1 MTNKMLTVIIPLRVS
16 EDRADASDRLLYQ
29 LEDNAR
35 PPEVDFLVVDDGSS
49 EKWSNVIKEKCDNN
63 SYDYLYLNTSGSKF
77 NFARCRNEGVTHAR
91 TPYVMFLDVD
101 LVPYPGFY
109 QDVLNEIEIRRIHED
124 ASEFLMFGVVYL
136 TKNATNEFFKMQPRL
151 RKQFYTQAL
160 FNNDLTRIEK
170 FSTGTSVT
178 VYSRPWYMAHG
189 GNDNDFEGW
198 GFEDLEFNCRMIR
211 LNKKFPLPERFDLDY
226 RNFKEIVEYKGWK
239 SIYRL
244 FGDMTFQK
252 GMVLFHAWHEVDKSS
267 DYMSRSAQN
276 KKIFEKKLSAF
287 ARNDVEPDP
296 LPMKE
301 NGKSIMFTNTIPFVY
316 NRMTAPYFGEI
327 INLDVE
333 RESPQSVVSMVK
345 KGFADR
351 VVFFNP
357 YGSQRMLDIYQAVK
371 ENNVPYYVCERGALR
386 DSVFIDPNG
395 FNAESVSY
403 SPAYWDREISA
414 EALEQARAY
423 IENERLTSEALEEQ
437 PDRLGASEFRRKNKL
452 VGKKVL
458 FVPLQRPSDT
468 VIKYFC
474 GEIGTYDNFLK
485 LVDQMSQLLP
495 TNWVVLAKKH
505 PLEVEV
511 PGLQNVKWVNDA
523 HVKDLLDVADAT
535 LLINSGVGLL
545 SVMAG
550 IKTITAGKAFY
561 SYPGLA
567 VEKYKASDVLDYILS
582 DAGPDKEKVLRF
594 VSYLTSE
601 FYSFGKFHIRSVA
614 WEGGAKMT
622 ATTKIDFYQVRVP
635 ELGGYNR
642 RNPAEVSV
650 GRESILFDRYRVA
663 MSIVPT
669 QAISPK
675 KDVVLPKNAP
685 APAANPQQ
693 TAIANMEK
701 KVVQNS
707 DDGNVK
713 LAVKSD
719 SEELRNK
726 FQSYESTLKNSVSTI
741 SLTSDAESKSMEI
754 VVAEP
759 IDFKNAY
766 PDPVKGSV
774 LKKMRKLIREPKRFF
789 NESER
794 SFAKKIGKMID

>member
-1 MTNKMLTVIIPLRVS
+1 MLTVIIPLRVS
-16 EDRADASDRLLYQ
+16 DDRPDAADRLLYQ
-29 LEDNAR
+29 MEDNSI
-35 PPEVDFLVVDDGSS
+35 PPEVSFLVVDDGST
-49 EKWSNVIKEKCDNN
+49 EKWSDVIKEKCSHYNF
-63 SYDYLYLNTSGSKF
+63 DYLYLNTSGTKF
-77 NFARCRNEGVTHAR
+77 NFARCRNEGVIHAR
-91 TPYVMFLDVD
+91 TPYIMFLDVD

-109 QDVLNEIEIRRIHED
+109 QDVLNEIEIRQINED

-136 TKNATNEFFKMQPRL
+136 TKYATDEFFKMKPRL

-160 FNNDLTRIEK
+160 FNNDISRIEK

-178 VYSRPWYMAHG
+178 VYSRPWYMVHG
-189 GNDNDFEGW
+189 GNDKDFEGW

-211 LNKKFPLPERFDLDY
+211 LNKKFPFPEQFSLDY

-267 DYMSRSAQN
+267 NYMSRSAQN
-276 KKIFEKKLSAF
+276 KKLFEKKIIAF
-287 ARNDVEPDP
+287 SKNHVEPEP

-327 INLDVE
+327 IKLDIE

-345 KGFADR
+345 TGVADR

-357 YGSQRMLDIYQAVK
+357 YGSQHMLDIYRAVK

-386 DSVFIDPNG
+386 DSIFIDPNG
-395 FNAESVSY
+395 FNAESASY
-403 SPAYWDREISA
+403 SPEYWDHEISTK
-414 EALEQARAY
+414 ALEHAQAY
-423 IENERLTSEALEEQ
+423 IENERLINEALEEQ
-437 PDRLGASEFRRKNKL
+437 PERLGAADFRRKYNL

-474 GEIGTYDNFLK
+474 GEIGSYENFLD
-485 LVDQMSQLLP
+485 LVDQVSKLLP
-495 TNWVVLAKKH
+495 SNWVVLVKKH
-505 PLEVEV
+505 PLEVDV
-511 PGLQNVKWVNDA
+511 PIIENVTWVNEV

-567 VEKYKASDVLDYILS
+567 VERFKALDVVEYILS
-582 DAGPDKEKVLRF
+582 HTGPDKEKVLRF
-594 VSYLTSE
+594 VSYLISE
-601 FYSFGKFHIRSVA
+601 FYSFGKFHVRTVDWDNGS
-614 WEGGAKMT
+614 KMT
-622 ATTKIDFYQVRVP
+622 ATTKIDFYQVRIP
-635 ELGGYNR
+635 GLGGFNC
-642 RNPAEVSV
+642 RNSGEVLI

-663 MSIVPT
+663 MSMSLM
-669 QAISPK
+669 QASSPK
-675 KDVVLPKNAP
+675 IKGSQPNAP
-685 APAANPQQ
+685 APVASLQQ
-693 TAIANMEK
+693 VKTATSEKEVIHDSAGNQSGIVKSNAEGELIEIAIAAP
-701 KVVQNS
+701 V
-707 DDGNVK
+707 
-713 LAVKSD
+713 
-719 SEELRNK
+719 
-726 FQSYESTLKNSVSTI
+726 
-741 SLTSDAESKSMEI
+741 
-754 VVAEP
+754 
-759 IDFKNAY
+759 DFKKAY
-766 PDPVKGSV
+766 PAPIKGSFV
-774 LKKMRKLIREPKRFF
+774 KKMKKLIRDPKRFF
-789 NESER
+789 GDSESN
-794 SFAKKIGKMID
+794 FVKKIGKIID